1 MELYEKVEYA
11 FQVIIL
17 YSSLAME
24 IVGVCI
30 LIINALKAVQA

>member
-24 IVGVCI
+24 IVGCVTKR
-30 LIINALKAVQA
+30 ALAACVML